1 MTLFKPQIHAEQT
14 RIRTI
19 HFRSAFVCVNLRLKN
34 FCMKHISLRIF
45 LLTLLVF
52 IHSPA
57 FSQRAKRQRTRQPSG
72 AAREAL
78 LASMTALSNAKS
90 FHFKEVS
97 ANSGKGLATKVVN
110 TGTFLAP
117 DKYHATTDMNL
128 IGNIRSAEMIV
139 VGEEIFLKIPGGQ
152 WEKTSADATRIAR
165 EFAKIRN
172 NGLLENLL
180 KAKAGNVLWVGKVK
194 LDGEAHDIYQ
204 FSYTTT
210 INTPVRV
217 RNKVWVKTSDGLPS
231 KIEVHYNVDP
241 GGLLKFTINT
251 TTSYSFYNQPI
262 EIKAPM

>member
-1 MTLFKPQIHAEQT
+1 MKQNTLRAI
-14 RIRTI
+14 
-19 HFRSAFVCVNLRLKN
+19 
-34 FCMKHISLRIF
+34 
-45 LLTLLVF
+45 LLTLLVV

-57 FSQRAKRQRTRQPSG
+57 VGQRSKRPRQKQPSG

-78 LASMTALSNAKS
+78 LASMAALSTAKS

-97 ANSGKGLATKVVN
+97 TNSGEGVGTRVVN
-110 TGTFLAP
+110 TGAFLAP

-128 IGNIRSAEMIV
+128 LGNIGSAEMIV
-139 VGEEIFLKIPGGQ
+139 VGAEIFVKIAGGQ

-180 KAKAGNVLWVGKVK
+180 KAKDRSVTLVGTVN

-204 FSYTTT
+204 FFYTADVD
-210 INTPVRV
+210 TPVRV

-231 KIEVHYNVDP
+231 KIEVDFSVDP
-241 GGLLKFTINT
+241 GGLLKMTSNI
-251 TTSYSFYNQPI
+251 TTSYSSYNQPL
-262 EIKAPM
+262 EIKAPI